1 MKLDNRII
9 LLANGAEDSNRFT
22 RICEQITAA
31 FLLDTSQSVV
41 NVPLT
46 IPQSWGTT
54 RQQIIRL

>member
-1 MKLDNRII
+1 MKLDNIII

-54 RQQIIRL
+54 R